1 MQLLSLKWAWQVQLL
16 KDKGKKKK
24 ENMFY
29 ICLACISEFPPD
41 PLTRWIDV
49 CDQNKRNLE

>member
-24 ENMFY
+24 KTCFTFVW
-29 ICLACISEFPPD
+29 LAYLSSLQTPSHAELMCVIR
-41 PLTRWIDV
+41 TKGI
-49 CDQNKRNLE
+49 